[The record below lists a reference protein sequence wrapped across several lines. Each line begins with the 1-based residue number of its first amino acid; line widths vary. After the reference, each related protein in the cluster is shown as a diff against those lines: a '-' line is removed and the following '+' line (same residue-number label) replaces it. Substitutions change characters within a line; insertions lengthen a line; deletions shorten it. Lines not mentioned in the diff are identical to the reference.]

1 MVKDD
6 FLNDI
11 PDQYDPLLPGEEP
24 SDLDTFLAS
33 LDLESDLPAD
43 PEAPTFPIQESED
56 WEQEEKPARE
66 KPVREKPARPKPAQ
80 KEPEDS
86 SESSDSFIRRH
97 LGVVNLLLVLVCLGL
112 VAGIAAVILLQQNA
126 DPNQSWL

>member
-11 PDQYDPLLPGEEP
+11 PDQYDPLLPDEEP
-24 SDLDTFLAS
+24 SDLDAFLAS

-66 KPVREKPARPKPAQ
+66 KPAREKPVREKPARPKPAQ

-86 SESSDSFIRRH
+86 
-97 LGVVNLLLVLVCLGL
+97 
-112 VAGIAAVILLQQNA
+112 
-126 DPNQSWL
+126 